1 MSNNNRS
8 MISDEKKCPGKAIYA
23 ELNYDKLGSN
33 RLKELDTY
41 YKKVLQKYEDN
52 KRVYD
57 NQFSNIAQQTN
68 NATADLTTKTATNA
82 TNDDKQEAEAVI
94 KPTVV
99 KLNKQL
105 LTIASKLIE
114 DNDNSGKGLLQQYQD
129 LRVQEDELNKLM
141 NNVSKLED
149 ELKMESDVQLTRQSR
164 MESSQDLTENTY
176 YWYNGMLM
184 INFVLSLFLAIY
196 AIMIYKYSD

>member
-1 MSNNNRS
+1 M
-8 MISDEKKCPGKAIYA
+8 
-23 ELNYDKLGSN
+23 
-33 RLKELDTY
+33 
-41 YKKVLQKYEDN
+41 QKYEDN
-52 KRVYD
+52 KRAYD
-57 NQFSNIAQQTN
+57 SQFSNIAQQAN

-94 KPTVV
+94 KPTVI
-99 KLNKQL
+99 KMNKQL

-196 AIMIYKYSD
+196 AIMIYKYSDKN

>member
-8 MISDEKKCPGKAIYA
+8 MISDEKKCPGKAIYS
-23 ELNYDKLGSN
+23 ELNYDKLRSN

-52 KRVYD
+52 KRAYD
-57 NQFSNIAQQTN
+57 SQFSNIAQQAN